1 MSTAHELASLM
12 SGMTVPE
19 LAHLL
24 RERAVTPVRF
34 PDLYDLA
41 EHLLSPASVQSAT
54 DRLSA
59 PDVDALRGGAG
70 HQRGLHLVGLC
81 GGDGQPFPAVIDALP
96 AGADSREIPATL
108 DAETPTGHVLA
119 TVVAL
124 RDLIELAAH
133 EPIKTG
139 VSGNLL
145 RGERAMLAERLT
157 LEEAHAAV
165 VVELALAAGIIRVLN
180 RTLCATEH
188 GIGLRDDL
196 AGLFT
201 TAVAVT
207 RATVAHSVFA
217 VCAETSRLDDALL
230 DWAFPNPTTA
240 GHAAARQFAERC
252 DALGLRDGGTTP
264 LGRALLSDDT
274 SALADF
280 TTTSFPELVTKVYV
294 LDDLSIIAPGPLTS
308 DVARILDRVAHAEA
322 HGLAPRY
329 RLTIAALNY
338 SYAHGDDA
346 DSVRAMLESVSLVPL
361 SATITSFITDAY
373 RHGRFVTLTAGSE
386 GVTVHCSTRELA
398 HAVLNDPRFDG
409 VQRQPASDTAVLC
422 AARIDRFESLL
433 IDAGYHLVEPAPT
446 PVVVPNPVDDITTVE
461 AEQLLVAGLGAGHM
475 ERALMLALRTKTR
488 VTISVQMPAGP
499 TDMVVEPRS
508 VANGRLRAL
517 DINVDAERTVPISA
531 ITNLTTV
538 EG

>member
-1 MSTAHELASLM
+1 M

-19 LAHLL
+19 LSLLL
-24 RERAVTPVRF
+24 RERAVTAVRY

-41 EHLLSPASVQSAT
+41 EHLLDSPSVQHAV
-54 DRLSA
+54 DRLST
-59 PDVDALRGGAG
+59 PDIESLRGGAG
-70 HQRGLHLVGLC
+70 HHRGLHLVGLC
-81 GGDGQPFPAVIDALP
+81 AADGQPFPAVLDAVPASVDRGALP
-96 AGADSREIPATL
+96 DCPAADV
-108 DAETPTGHVLA
+108 PTGHVLA

-133 EPIKTG
+133 EPVKTG

-145 RGERAMLAERLT
+145 RGERTMLAERLT
-157 LEEAHAAV
+157 LDDTQAAV
-165 VVELALAAGIIRVLN
+165 VVDLALASGIIRVIN
-180 RTLCATEH
+180 RTLCATEL
-188 GIGLRDDL
+188 GISLRDNL
-196 AGLFT
+196 SGLFLAAT
-201 TAVAVT
+201 RVT
-207 RATVAHSVFA
+207 RNTAAHSV
-217 VCAETSRLDDALL
+217 VTLCIENRRLDDALI
-230 DWAFPNPTTA
+230 DWAYPDRTTTGWA
-240 GHAAARQFAERC
+240 SARQFVDRC
-252 DALGLRDGGTTP
+252 DALGFRDGGITP
-264 LGRALLSDDT
+264 TGLAFLDDND

-280 TTTSFPELVTKVYV
+280 ASAEFPALVTQVYV

-308 DVARILDRVAHAEA
+308 EVARILDRVAHAEA

-329 RLTIAALNY
+329 RLTTAALNY

-346 DSVRAMLESVSLVPL
+346 ASVQAMLDSVSLVPL
-361 SATITSFITDAY
+361 SATITSFVTDAY

-398 HAVLNDPRFDG
+398 NAVLNDPRFDG
-409 VQRQPASDTAVLC
+409 VPRQLVSDTAVLC

-433 IDAGYHLVEPAPT
+433 IDAGYHLVEPAPA
-446 PVVVPNPVDDITTVE
+446 PVVVPNRVE
-461 AEQLLVAGLGAGHM
+461 DLTDADAEQLLVAGLGAGHM
-475 ERALMLALRTKTR
+475 ERALLLALRTKTR
-488 VTISVQMPAGP
+488 VTISVQMPAGL

-517 DINVDAERTVPISA
+517 DVTVDAERTVPISA